1 MTVLVNLGINIR
13 STFFII
19 QPQKAQKLYTD
30 VKYPDDCFIVFG
42 KETAGLPEELLVETR
57 NGASGFR

>member
-13 STFFII
+13 STFLLFNH
-19 QPQKAQKLYTD
+19 KSTKLYTD